1 MRRALAGALTAVALL
16 GVGLSCFVAPASAT
30 DPLKIDQ
37 QITDQADVLGDR
49 EPEVQLAL
57 DRFFDRTGDRLYV
70 VYVPSFGSATPAEW
84 AAATAEKSDLG
95 PTAVFLVFATK
106 TRAFGH
112 AAADPKY
119 TADGLD
125 AVDRDQI
132 RPALRN
138 DDYAKATI
146 DAAEAYGDLAE
157 AQPLPWAWIVP
168 GIGIALLALL
178 FWVRRSRRRFEHT
191 HHVLDEHGNPV
202 DPADILTLE
211 EIDRTSAAA
220 LVAVDD
226 ALLTSATDVAHA
238 TEQRGEA
245 AAQPFAAAVA
255 EGRAAIDDAFRRRR
269 KLDKLVAKDRSDEES
284 EHKWRKRASRIL
296 AICEEVDA
304 ALDAGTAEFD
314 LMRDLRPAADG
325 LLEALAPQVAAASAR
340 VASTKETYALLPT
353 RAAAAVD
360 GNAELAGNL
369 LRAARRQLEKRHDAA
384 PVRLR
389 AIEDA
394 LRTAT
399 DLMDDVAAAEAHQ
412 LDGDTPQSIAR
423 RVEAA
428 ERFVASRRGAVG
440 VRARTFRS
448 EARRHLTASQAGDVD
463 PAVAASSLSRAAK
476 FADIGLEAARED
488 VAAWVRGREASDDPF
503 SRKFDALVLAGILVD
518 ETESGGLKNLLGGS
532 SHGGGSG
539 APYRGIEHGGTLR
552 TPGCYGG
559 TTTRGRW
566 GGF

>member
-1 MRRALAGALTAVALL
+1 M
-16 GVGLSCFVAPASAT
+16 
-30 DPLKIDQ
+30 
-37 QITDQADVLGDR
+37 GDR
-49 EPEVQLAL
+49 EPDVQRAL
-57 DRFFDRTGDRLYV
+57 DRFFERTGDRLYV
-70 VYVPSFGSATPAEW
+70 AYVPSFDSATPAEW

-95 PTAVFLVFATK
+95 PSAVYLVFATN
-106 TRAFGH
+106 TRSFGQFTT
-112 AAADPKY
+112 DPKF
-119 TADGLD
+119 TSDGLD
-125 AVDRDQI
+125 AIDRDQI

-157 AQPLPWAWIVP
+157 ARPLPWAWIVSA
-168 GIGIALLALL
+168 IGLGLLALL
-178 FWVRRSRRRFEHT
+178 VFVRRSRRRFEHT

-220 LVAVDD
+220 LIAVDD

-238 TEQRGEA
+238 AKQRGDSA
-245 AAQPFAAAVA
+245 VQPFADAVA

-269 KLDKLVAKDRSDEES
+269 KLDKLVAKDRTDEES
-284 EHKWRKRASRIL
+284 ERKTRKRASRIL
-296 AICEEVDA
+296 AACEQVDA

-314 LMRDLRPAADG
+314 RMRDLRAAADG
-325 LLEALAPQVAAASAR
+325 LLDALAPEVAAATGRLTRAQ
-340 VASTKETYALLPT
+340 ETFALLPT
-353 RAAAAVD
+353 RAAAVVE
-360 GNAELAGNL
+360 GNVELAENL
-369 LRAARRQLEKRHDAA
+369 LRSADRQLEKRRDAA

-394 LRTAT
+394 LVIAT
-399 DLMDDVAAAEAHQ
+399 ELLDDVDAAEVRASDDDT
-412 LDGDTPQSIAR
+412 LDSIAR
-423 RVEAA
+423 RVEAT

-440 VRARTFRS
+440 VRARAFRS
-448 EARRHLTASQAGDVD
+448 EARRHLTAAQSGEAD
-463 PAVAASSLSRAAK
+463 PAVAKGSLRRAAE
-476 FADIGLEAARED
+476 FADHGLQAARED
-488 VAAWVRGREASDDPF
+488 VAAWLRGREASDDPF
-503 SRKFDALVLAGILVD
+503 SRTFDALVLAGILVD
-518 ETESGGLKNLLGGS
+518 ETDSGGLKTLLGGS

-539 APYRGIEHGGTLR
+539 APYRGIEHEGTLR